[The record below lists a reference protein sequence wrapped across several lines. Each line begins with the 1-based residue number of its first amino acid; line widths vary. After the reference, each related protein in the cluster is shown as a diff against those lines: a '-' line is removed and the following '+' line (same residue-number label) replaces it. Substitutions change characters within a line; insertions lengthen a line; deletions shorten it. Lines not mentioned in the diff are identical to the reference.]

1 MVELVLDVL
10 DIISDGANNRVDA
23 LELLLL
29 LADVDQTHIA
39 SSLIQ
44 RNVIDRHS
52 LLLRNVT

>member
-1 MVELVLDVL
+1 MVELVLDIL
-10 DIISDGANNRVDA
+10 DIISDGADDRVDA
-23 LELLLL
+23 LELRLL
-29 LADVDQTHIA
+29 LADADQTHIA